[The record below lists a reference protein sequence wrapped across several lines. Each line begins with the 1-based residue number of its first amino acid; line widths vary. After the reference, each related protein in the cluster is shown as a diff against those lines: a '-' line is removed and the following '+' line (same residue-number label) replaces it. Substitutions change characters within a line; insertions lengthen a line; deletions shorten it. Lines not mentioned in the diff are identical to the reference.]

1 MNHYI
6 VMGIPGVKG
15 LENWK
20 GKTCK
25 KTLLSEQI
33 VHKIVTVQIFDKIVT
48 NIFMCYKL
56 MTFCLT
62 SIYTIKFS

>member
-1 MNHYI
+1 MDYYI

-15 LENWK
+15 LENWR

-33 VHKIVTVQIFDKIVT
+33 VHKIVSVQICDEIVT
-48 NIFMCYKL
+48 NIFICYNFV
-56 MTFCLT
+56 TFCLI
-62 SIYTIKFS
+62 SINTLIF